1 MQPQEIK
8 NLINKEIEIELKLKR
23 NNPDSKSKNNVIVKT
38 NYLKERLEHLR
49 NRLFYFIDNQNQ
61 IRKEKQQEQ
70 PNSYNKFKGLSLK
83 EWKER
88 EKELMNIS
96 TS

>member
-1 MQPQEIK
+1 MDPQEIK

-23 NNPDSKSKNNVIVKT
+23 NNPEEKAKKNVIVKT

-49 NRLFYFIDNQNQ
+49 SRLFYFVDNPDL
-61 IRKEKQQEQ
+61 IK
-70 PNSYNKFKGLSLK
+70 KG
-83 EWKER
+83 
-88 EKELMNIS
+88 LMNIS